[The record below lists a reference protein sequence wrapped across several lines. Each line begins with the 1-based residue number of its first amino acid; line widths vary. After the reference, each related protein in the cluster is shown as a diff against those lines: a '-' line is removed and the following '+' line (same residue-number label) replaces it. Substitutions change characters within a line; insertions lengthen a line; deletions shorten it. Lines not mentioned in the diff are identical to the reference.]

1 MAISIPIPLAV
12 FLLVLAR
19 WGVLAVLVP
28 NTELLPL
35 PTRLRLAGAAIVSL
49 LLTPLH
55 LLAVETQPQI
65 LDFAWMLAHELFIG
79 LAIGTALLVVLEG
92 LKLAGQMISQLA
104 GVSPRG
110 ILTLGGDAGSAPHG
124 RLILLCSLAAL
135 LTIGGHRQL
144 VEASLE
150 SYRHLAP
157 GTPLATQDAL
167 VTVTRLLSVSFLM
180 ALRISL
186 PVMTALLVGLITAGW
201 ISRVLPQL
209 NMIVLGW
216 NLNAVLAL
224 AMILLTLGG
233 MAWVFQHHVQL
244 AVEYIEQLW
253 IPT

>member
-1 MAISIPIPLAV
+1 MTISIPIPLAV

-19 WGVLAVLVP
+19 WGVLAALVP
-28 NTELLPL
+28 TSELLPL
-35 PTRLRLAGAAIVSL
+35 PFRLRLAGAALISL
-49 LLTPLH
+49 LLTPVH
-55 LLAVETQPQI
+55 LVAVETQPPV
-65 LDFAWMLAHELFIG
+65 LEFAWMLGHELFIG

-92 LKLAGQMISQLA
+92 LKLAGQLISQLA
-104 GVSPRG
+104 GISLRG
-110 ILTLGGDAGSAPHG
+110 TLTLGAEAGSSPHG

-135 LTIGGHRQL
+135 LAVGGHRQL

-150 SYRHLAP
+150 SYQHLPP

-186 PVMTALLVGLITAGW
+186 PVVTALLVGLITAGW
-201 ISRVLPQL
+201 ISRLLPQL

-216 NLNAVLAL
+216 HLNAVLAL

-233 MAWVFQHHVQL
+233 MAWVFQRHVQL
-244 AVEYIEQLW
+244 AVEYLGQLW
-253 IPT
+253 TPT